1 MFNEYDHEL
10 IFFIMISLL
19 LEKKQNKQKKNL
31 CSTFLH
37 VKLIE
42 VDTFLHVP
50 REILLAKFG
59 LVKCQCPLPF
69 LRVHVHP
76 LGRLSTQV
84 EEGHFL

>member
-1 MFNEYDHEL
+1 MFNKYDYEL
-10 IFFIMISLL
+10 TFDYNFITVG
-19 LEKKQNKQKKNL
+19 EKKNL

-76 LGRLSTQV
+76 PGRLSTQV